1 MDALYL
7 IERDHGR
14 AGYEG
19 SFYREWT
26 RGNVVHLC
34 AFEFRNENGNSDVF
48 RVYEARE
55 DDGTFCN
62 ITEDILRE
70 AEAMRADYHRIEA
83 IRKSFWQHEHA

>member
-26 RGNVVHLC
+26 RADVVGLC
-34 AFEFRNENGNSDVF
+34 SLEFRNKDGSSDVF

-55 DDGTFCN
+55 DDGTFQN
-62 ITEDILRE
+62 ITEEIMRE
-70 AEAMRADYHRIEA
+70 AEAMRADYHQEA
-83 IRKSFWQHEHA
+83 AE